1 MVHCNNPGAGA
12 GLRECKFRVSFACDI
27 MRRSMGTALVAG
39 GNQES
44 LIAVLTRRTRCEI
57 QLRELWGR

>member
-27 MRRSMGTALVAG
+27 MRRSMGIALVAG
-39 GNQES
+39 GNQEL
-44 LIAVLTRRTRCEI
+44 LIVVLT
-57 QLRELWGR
+57 

>member
-1 MVHCNNPGAGA
+1 MVHCNNPGASA

-27 MRRSMGTALVAG
+27 MRRSMGIALVTG
-39 GNQES
+39 GNQEL